1 MLEKILKKTSLI
13 DLLIIFFASLAIV
26 SIWRG
31 VWGLMDM
38 YLLPESPTLS
48 LIISIVV
55 GLMILFTIAFIRKK
69 DKK

>member
-13 DLLIIFFASLAIV
+13 DLLIIVIASLAIV

-38 YLLPESPTLS
+38 YLLPENPTLS
-48 LIISIVV
+48 LLISIVV
-55 GLMILFTIAFIRKK
+55 GLVILFTIAFYNKER
-69 DKK
+69 